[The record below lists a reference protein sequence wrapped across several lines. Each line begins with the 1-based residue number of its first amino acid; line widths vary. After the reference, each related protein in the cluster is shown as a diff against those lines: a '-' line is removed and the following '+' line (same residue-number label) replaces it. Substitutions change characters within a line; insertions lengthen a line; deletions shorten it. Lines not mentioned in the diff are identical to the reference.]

1 MGADT
6 YYFGNKKSSSTS
18 IVISNI
24 AEQAIQ
30 ARVNKIR
37 DKVKAS
43 LDNVRRVMQ
52 SFLKNQSMAKS
63 LPFPNKISGNLMD
76 NLIWLRVL
84 PDIEEVPVIKIG
96 NKHTASIRIDS
107 YLGVDWHGNH
117 TVFNKRDGAP
127 YAHIL
132 NYNDDKRKRFA
143 NYQGYYDRLQKVF
156 HNRISK
162 EIKSGGI

>member
-6 YYFGNKKSSSTS
+6 YYFGGKKSNSTS
-18 IVISNI
+18 IIIANI
-24 AEQAIQ
+24 AEKALQV
-30 ARVNKIR
+30 RVNKIR

-43 LDNVRRVMQ
+43 LANVRRVMQ
-52 SFLKNQSMAKS
+52 SFLKNQSMAKR

-76 NLIWLRVL
+76 NLIRLRVL
-84 PDIEEVPVIKIG
+84 PTTGDVPVIKIG

-107 YLGVDWHGNH
+107 YLGVDWSGNH
-117 TVFNKRDGAP
+117 TVFNRKDGAP

-162 EIKSGGI
+162 EIKSGGV